1 MEKDKIKRLIQ
12 EFKNYIIYKFPDIKR
27 STIDTYI
34 GDAFYVYRHEQEL
47 NINFFDLFN
56 SSRTISE
63 FRNKLLEHQR
73 NNSVKYPNV
82 STGAYICGLNRL
94 YNFFEEK
101 YGGVDNFINS

>member
-1 MEKDKIKRLIQ
+1 MEKDKIKRLRQ
-12 EFKNYIIYKFPDIKR
+12 EFKNYIICKFPDIKR

-56 SSRTISE
+56 SLETISE
-63 FRNKLLEHQR
+63 FRNKLLEHQK
-73 NNSVKYPNV
+73 NNAVKYPNA
-82 STGAYICGLNRL
+82 STCAYICGLNRL
-94 YNFFEEK
+94 YSFFEEK